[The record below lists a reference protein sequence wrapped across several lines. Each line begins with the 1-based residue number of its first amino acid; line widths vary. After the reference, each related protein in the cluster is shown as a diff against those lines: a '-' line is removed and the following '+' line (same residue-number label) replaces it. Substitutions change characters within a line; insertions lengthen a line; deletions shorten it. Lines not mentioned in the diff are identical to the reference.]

1 MVNLSSNL
9 LKIYSM
15 NCNITYSPQFA
26 KELKHLAM
34 RYKTIKQDYANLLNE
49 LRNNPLIGVDLGNNL
64 RKIRMAI
71 TAKGK
76 GKRGGA
82 RVITYTV
89 IFTTEDYDVKLLTI
103 YDKSERD
110 NITDKELQDILKE
123 NGIN

>member
-1 MVNLSSNL
+1 MANWSSNL
-9 LKIYSM
+9 QKNCSM

-26 KELKHLAM
+26 KELKRLAKK
-34 RYKTIKQDYANLLNE
+34 YKSIKQDYANLLDE
-49 LRNNPLIGVDLGNNL
+49 LRNNPLIGTDLGNNL

-89 IFTTEDYDVKLLTI
+89 IFSTEDYDIKLLTI
-103 YDKSERD
+103 YDKSERE
-110 NITDKELQDILKE
+110 NITDKELQLILKE
-123 NGIN
+123 NGL

>member
-1 MVNLSSNL
+1 MANWSSNL
-9 LKIYSM
+9 QKIYSM

-26 KELKHLAM
+26 KELKRLAKK
-34 RYKTIKQDYANLLNE
+34 YKSIKQDYAVLLNE
-49 LRNNPLIGVDLGNNL
+49 LRNNPLIGTDLGSNL

-89 IFTTEDYDVKLLTI
+89 IFTTEDYDIKLLTI
-103 YDKSERD
+103 YDKSERE
-110 NITDKELQDILKE
+110 NITDKELQLILKE
-123 NGIN
+123 NGL

>member
-1 MVNLSSNL
+1 
-9 LKIYSM
+9 M

-26 KELKHLAM
+26 KELKRLAKK
-34 RYKTIKQDYANLLNE
+34 YKSIKQDYADLLDE
-49 LRNNPLIGVDLGNNL
+49 LRNNPLIGTDLGNNL

-89 IFTTEDYDVKLLTI
+89 IFTAEDYDVKLLTI
-103 YDKSERD
+103 YDKSEHE
-110 NITDKELQDILKE
+110 NITDKELQLILKD
-123 NGIN
+123 NGL

>member
-1 MVNLSSNL
+1 MANWSSNL
-9 LKIYSM
+9 QKIYSM

-26 KELKHLAM
+26 KELKRLAKK
-34 RYKTIKQDYANLLNE
+34 YKSIKQDYAELLNE
-49 LRNNPLIGVDLGNNL
+49 LRNNPLIGTDLGSNL

-89 IFTTEDYDVKLLTI
+89 IFTTEDYDIKLLTI
-103 YDKSERD
+103 YDKSERE
-110 NITDKELQDILKE
+110 NITDKELQLILKE
-123 NGIN
+123 NGL